1 MPTPSQSSSKNRP
14 LRVMA
19 FPAFSRKSNPYNA
32 LLYNAVQ
39 KEGVDVVEFSFKNAF
54 LSKADI
60 VHVHWPEFFLNS
72 HYRIK
77 ALLFSIMLLL
87 SLGVQKLKGAKLVWT
102 LHNLKPHVIRYPVL
116 SGLFWWIYKRMVD
129 GVLSLSQ
136 ANLKIAQDAIPE
148 IKHLPAGVSY
158 HGLFE
163 CETRTI
169 DQVDARQRLGLP
181 VDGQIVLCLGQI
193 KAYKGY
199 EHLVKL
205 AQDAKSSNM
214 PLHIVIAGK
223 SDEPDYI
230 EELKQQTLGLNFDIH
245 LGFVS
250 DEDLPYY
257 YKAADISV
265 IPFNAIFNSGS
276 ALMSVSQETP
286 VLIPHTDNF
295 EEYAGI
301 LRGGLVT
308 YTDLTPELVC
318 QTIENSQ
325 FKLSNISPDVQ
336 WLVVAQETV
345 KLYRGLLK

>member
-169 DQVDARQRLGLP
+169 DQVDARQRL
-181 VDGQIVLCLGQI
+181 
-193 KAYKGY
+193 
-199 EHLVKL
+199 
-205 AQDAKSSNM
+205 
-214 PLHIVIAGK
+214 
-223 SDEPDYI
+223 
-230 EELKQQTLGLNFDIH
+230 
-245 LGFVS
+245 
-250 DEDLPYY
+250 
-257 YKAADISV
+257 
-265 IPFNAIFNSGS
+265 
-276 ALMSVSQETP
+276 
-286 VLIPHTDNF
+286 
-295 EEYAGI
+295 
-301 LRGGLVT
+301 
-308 YTDLTPELVC
+308 
-318 QTIENSQ
+318 
-325 FKLSNISPDVQ
+325 
-336 WLVVAQETV
+336 
-345 KLYRGLLK
+345 